1 MAASTL
7 RDVLYSHIKAR
18 ESYERFMEIGCN
30 PERAGNT
37 VALLLWLDHGCN
49 NVIRHVPGLTTTAVF
64 HLANEAKGVIDCLS
78 QNVLMVPPTPLMSA
92 LCQDNGID
100 PAAFAYR
107 QDLLVHGVA
116 DILDGI
122 GNQLIFSDRLY
133 YLLRRHQTGLLGR
146 NMELE
151 APYAG
156 CAPVIVPEDCRSMF
170 ITFSRNQAVER
181 DEIFD
186 YFRHKWGDCI
196 VRVLLE
202 KTNGGA
208 QPMYGRVIFK
218 SPAFVSLALNGEERV
233 SIIIR
238 EREIW
243 LRKYIPR
250 QNNNV

>member
-122 GNQLIFSDRLY
+122 GNQLIFSDRSTTCCAATRPASLAATWS
-133 YLLRRHQTGLLGR
+133 LRLPTL
-146 NMELE
+146 
-151 APYAG
+151 A
-156 CAPVIVPEDCRSMF
+156 DCRSMF

>member
-107 QDLLVHGVA
+107 QDLL
-116 DILDGI
+116 
-122 GNQLIFSDRLY
+122 
-133 YLLRRHQTGLLGR
+133 TGLLGR